1 MNKVK
6 KIFTIILL
14 FTFIYLLFRYN
25 FILQKSVND
34 AVILWLNK
42 VFPSLFIMFIINDLI
57 INSHILDNLCNL
69 ISPIFYKIYHVS
81 GTSLECFILC
91 LFSGTPSSAYIIKE
105 MLNNNSISEEDAN
118 KLIAFTFFSNPLF
131 LYNIL
136 SISFNKF
143 ITLKIII
150 IHYVSNLIIGLFY
163 RQNKSNNNSN
173 ITIKVSNN
181 TSIIKLI
188 PNAISKSFNTLLMI
202 LGTITFYMIISN
214 YLLKIIPLNIFGEV
228 ILRGILEITQS
239 LNILTNLN
247 ILSIIKEIIALS
259 IISFGGLSIH
269 TQILNI
275 ISDTNIKYHN
285 FFIGRILHVLIST
298 TIYLLITI
306 IIYC

>member
-14 FTFIYLLFRYN
+14 FSFIYLLFKYN

-69 ISPIFYKIYHVS
+69 ISPIFNKIYHVS

-118 KLIAFTFFSNPLF
+118 KLISFTFFSNPLF

-143 ITLKIII
+143 ITLKIIVV
-150 IHYVSNLIIGLFY
+150 HYITNLLIGLFY
-163 RQNKSNNNSN
+163 RQNKSNNSN
-173 ITIKVSNN
+173 ITIKTKENIN
-181 TSIIKLI
+181 FIKLT

-214 YLLKIIPLNIFGEV
+214 YLLKIIPLNIMGEV

-239 LNILTNLN
+239 LNILSNLN

-275 ISDTNIKYHN
+275 ISDTKVKYHN
-285 FFIGRILHVLIST
+285 FLIGRILHVLIST
-298 TIYLLITI
+298 TIYIFITI
-306 IIYC
+306 TIYS